1 MALPPPPPPPSG
13 RRFNR
18 RIHSPGNEKTPQPRP
33 EIRYRH
39 RRREEGRSL
48 VHTKKIAFTIRA
60 KARERKEWE
69 EGGGAGCFGGGGLVP
84 LVLSLFLSVHLFG
97 SRCAVADV
105 CCCCLERGG
114 RATRG
119 EVSRTVHGR
128 GGEGGLLLLS
138 LCTLEGRR
146 GRGRIPILSA
156 MTLAGL
162 LLHPTSPLPKS
173 VRGGEEEEL
182 LVLKTSIVFGGSA
195 CIFSYSVFK
204 KSREEK
210 GYFFTLYRNGKR

>member
-1 MALPPPPPPPSG
+1 MAIQFSWPPFSIRGVSVLTPCLSLSLSQLLPMALPPPPPPPSG

-69 EGGGAGCFGGGGLVP
+69 EGGGGGCFGGGGLVP

-114 RATRG
+114 RATRVG
-119 EVSRTVHGR
+119 SQSYSAREGR
-128 GGEGGLLLLS
+128 GGRAAPFEFVY
-138 LCTLEGRR
+138 T
-146 GRGRIPILSA
+146 
-156 MTLAGL
+156 
-162 LLHPTSPLPKS
+162 
-173 VRGGEEEEL
+173 
-182 LVLKTSIVFGGSA
+182 
-195 CIFSYSVFK
+195 
-204 KSREEK
+204 
-210 GYFFTLYRNGKR
+210 